1 MESSS
6 SSSAG
11 NCTLSCPISV
21 IVSLSSARADK
32 SAVDQIKVQIG
43 DVQEEIKEVKLR
55 IKACEG
61 DEAALERFPHIKKMS
76 DDSREQHLAA
86 LLADKTALL
95 AKETALL
102 ADKTALLAKE
112 TALLAKETALQNEKN
127 ILLQTVQGRSFSP
140 LRSHLHLLVL

>member
-86 LLADKTALL
+86 LLA
-95 AKETALL
+95 KETALL
-102 ADKTALLAKE
+102 AQQTALLAQ
-112 TALLAKETALQNEKN
+112 LTALQNEKN
-127 ILLQTVQGRSFSP
+127 ILLQKEQGRSFSP
-140 LRSHLHLLVL
+140 LCSHLHPFVL